1 MAGIVGECWL
11 VRGEFIV
18 VSLVF
23 VFKIILLCR
32 DDTNV
37 LRITQSPA
45 LITKGTQSAGWEYGV
60 LRGWPRVVCVD
71 AGGGGSKILA
81 GCRGLLATCGV
92 WVLLRAGMT
101 CRVCGY
107 SGWVR
112 AWHLCGRLL
121 LLRGLGALAGR
132 MSQGV
137 YFPLCGSL
145 GMRAGLCC
153 CLCVGVCGGVLFS
166 LVLFACV

>member
-1 MAGIVGECWL
+1 MLVGG
-11 VRGEFIV
+11 GEFIV

-23 VFKIILLCR
+23 VFEIILLCR

-37 LRITQSPA
+37 LLITQSPA

-101 CRVCGY
+101 MPGMWLLGLGAARCGEP
-107 SGWVR
+107 VVVF
-112 AWHLCGRLL
+112 AFTT
-121 LLRGLGALAGR
+121 GLGALAGR